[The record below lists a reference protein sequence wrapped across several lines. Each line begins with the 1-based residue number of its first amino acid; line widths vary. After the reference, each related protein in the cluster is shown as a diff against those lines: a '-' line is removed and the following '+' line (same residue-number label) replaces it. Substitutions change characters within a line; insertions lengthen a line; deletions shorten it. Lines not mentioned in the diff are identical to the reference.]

1 MADLPPLQATGPK
14 CVAFKKI
21 SARNSRLFYNFFFT
35 FLKHTAHILQTPAYL
50 GQNLAGEKDP
60 HAVFYRVKIRS
71 SALTIRLTVYE
82 FSKIANFHSNPM
94 SGLRST
100 RMDHQRPPHQALH
113 WEVPGYKR
121 GPGRP
126 RTNWRGVI
134 KNDLEKMGLAW
145 EKKFNQQLSTD
156 KNVIGVWLNAPTWM
170 RNESR
175 SSHPDQAVSNIIRT
189 VSRRPITSRSPSS
202 CLRCLQK
209 LSPRQMFFLIFSL
222 SVFCC
227 CCCFFLS

>member
-1 MADLPPLQATGPK
+1 
-14 CVAFKKI
+14 
-21 SARNSRLFYNFFFT
+21 
-35 FLKHTAHILQTPAYL
+35 LKHTAHILQTPAYL

-71 SALTIRLTVYE
+71 SALTIQLTVYE

-145 EKKFNQQLSTD
+145 EKSSISNSQQTRMSSECGSMRPPGCGMNQGQVIQIKPYPTLS
-156 KNVIGVWLNAPTWM
+156 GL
-170 RNESR
+170 
-175 SSHPDQAVSNIIRT
+175 
-189 VSRRPITSRSPSS
+189 
-202 CLRCLQK
+202 
-209 LSPRQMFFLIFSL
+209 
-222 SVFCC
+222 
-227 CCCFFLS
+227 